1 MRKPKMKRRGG
12 VDLVIAIGGSP
23 GMGKKKPHKHGEEE
37 ECPCGMPGCPGCE
50 EAEGQEEESGGAY
63 GPGDKSVE
71 YHEERMDLMEERL
84 ARIEAMIAGDE
95 EVDEEDYESNH
106 NSNSDDSY

>member
-1 MRKPKMKRRGG
+1 MRKPKMKRRGE

-23 GMGKKKPHKHGEEE
+23 TMGKKKPHKHGEEE
-37 ECPCGMPGCPGCE
+37 ECPCGMPGCPGCD
-50 EAEGQEEESGGAY
+50 EAEGQEEGAY
-63 GPGDKSVE
+63 GPGDKSIE

-95 EVDEEDYESNH
+95 EDEEDDESNH